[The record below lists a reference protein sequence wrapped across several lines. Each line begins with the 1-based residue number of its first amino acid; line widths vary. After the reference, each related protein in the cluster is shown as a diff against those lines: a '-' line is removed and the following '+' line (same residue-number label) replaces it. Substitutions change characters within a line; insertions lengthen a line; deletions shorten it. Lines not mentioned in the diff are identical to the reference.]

1 MRRTAPRGT
10 PYRPYG
16 ATCSPHC
23 RSNKRGRDVARCR
36 NRNHPYNRRTV
47 KTASAKPVVHRWT
60 RKQYLRMS
68 ELGWF
73 AGSRVQ
79 LIDGGIIDMPAQKNA
94 HYCAVEQA
102 KKLLEDAFGP
112 KYWVRAQATLNLGP
126 RSVPDPDV
134 AVVPG
139 PRRANA
145 AYPTTALLV
154 VEVSD
159 STLWLD
165 RNRKAT
171 VYAKAGMDDNWI
183 VNLGAPKV
191 EVHHDPEMRPAPG
204 ARVRYTTVQIF

>member
-1 MRRTAPRGT
+1 
-10 PYRPYG
+10 
-16 ATCSPHC
+16 
-23 RSNKRGRDVARCR
+23 
-36 NRNHPYNRRTV
+36 V

-79 LIDGGIIDMPAQKNA
+79 LIDGRIIDMPAQKNA

-102 KKLLEDAFGP
+102 KKILEDAFGS
-112 KYWVRAQATLNLGP
+112 KYWVRAQATLSLGP

-165 RNRKAT
+165 RNRKSK
-171 VYAKAGMDDNWI
+171 VYAKGGIEDYWI
-183 VNLGAPKV
+183 VNHVDRQV
-191 EVHHDPEMRPAPG
+191 EVHRDPVMRPVSGAP
-204 ARVRYTTVQIF
+204 ARYSTVQIFKPGEMITPLAAPRARVPVADLFA

>member
-1 MRRTAPRGT
+1 MNATSACAVAATAIT
-10 PYRPYG
+10 H
-16 ATCSPHC
+16 TIKH
-23 RSNKRGRDVARCR
+23 
-36 NRNHPYNRRTV
+36 TV

-79 LIDGGIIDMPAQKNA
+79 LIDGRIIDIPAQKNA
-94 HYCAVEQA
+94 HYCGVEQA

-112 KYWVRAQATLNLGP
+112 KYWVRAQATLSLGP

-139 PRRANA
+139 PRRTNA

-165 RNRKAT
+165 RNRKAA
-171 VYAKAGMDDNWI
+171 VYAKAGLGDYWV
-183 VNLGAPKV
+183 VNLVDRQV
-191 EVHHDPEMRPAPG
+191 EVHRDPVMRPASGARARYTNVQIFKPGEFIVPLAAPG
-204 ARVRYTTVQIF
+204 ARVPVADLFA

>member
-1 MRRTAPRGT
+1 MPG
-10 PYRPYG
+10 G
-16 ATCSPHC
+16 
-23 RSNKRGRDVARCR
+23 RSWLLQPQSLIQSNQ
-36 NRNHPYNRRTV
+36 V

-79 LIDGGIIDMPAQKNA
+79 LIDGRIIDMPAQKNA

-112 KYWVRAQATLNLGP
+112 KYWVRAQATLSLGP

-139 PRRANA
+139 PRRADA
-145 AYPTTALLV
+145 AYPTTAMLV

-165 RNRKAT
+165 RNRKSK
-171 VYAKAGMDDNWI
+171 VYAKSGIEDYWI
-183 VNLGAPKV
+183 VNLVDRQV
-191 EVHHDPEMRPAPG
+191 EVHRDPVMRPVSGGPARYSTIQIFKPGEFISPIAAPR
-204 ARVRYTTVQIF
+204 ARVSAADLFA